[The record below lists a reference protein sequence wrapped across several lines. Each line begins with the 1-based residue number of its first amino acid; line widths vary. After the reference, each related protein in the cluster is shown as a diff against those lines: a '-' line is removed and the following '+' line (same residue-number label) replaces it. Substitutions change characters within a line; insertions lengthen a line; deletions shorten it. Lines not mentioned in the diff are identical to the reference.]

1 MRIKSSPAELVV
13 GSSQDIDDDL
23 SDDVEEVFIRDG
35 RGGKCRDIEN
45 KPLMPSRKK
54 YQHRSSKTTQQL
66 KILKKQYKRSRCS
79 RCLEPCCYA
88 LLIIVVILIL
98 FAIVLTLFPI
108 QRLRSMM
115 QNASPM
121 YDTFLHQNS
130 VENGGVSTSQQQKA
144 SIQQVPCQNIAVTKV
159 WSRTFAKINSEAPL
173 RKTDLNGD
181 GIDDIIIGFGV
192 DDSLEFDAKDIPQ
205 CTRNGQTDL
214 CEGGIAALSGNTGDV
229 LWRFWS
235 AFAIF
240 SLFCR
245 FDINNDKVND
255 CIISG
260 PGGLLNAIDGRS
272 GRLIW
277 ESKEYNLMKSQEDY
291 DANAIDLYT
300 INLMR
305 DLDADGVNDII
316 AAHTD
321 DSYGIR
327 EGHIRLISG
336 KTGKIFRSIP
346 APFKEE
352 IFVPVQLMTLKDG
365 TEYLLVLTGGQNTAG
380 GVYKIR
386 LESMKNF
393 NNDNDYTTVQ
403 RSSSGFLVPAVL
415 TDLNGDNVDDFVV
428 SSFNSTIYAFDGQT
442 NQIIWTYIFPSSESI
457 SSIVPGRFN
466 HDNVTDFMV
475 KYSTGP
481 GFPIYYYSQTTI
493 LNGIDGKSLLDDKI
507 TDSGG
512 PHSPLGGISISQK
525 NAGDLFLHFQ
535 THCRGNFENAK
546 DPYKFVPDT
555 DIIQQSR
562 ADICMLRYNT
572 STVVKLRAISRHVE
586 PPGAIIFTS
595 DDIFL
600 QLNQSDNSKLLRQPF
615 KHPKMR
621 IKQSQ
626 NRFAKIP
633 QQPTLPMS
641 PVENPIIIQQESQMQ
656 TEPPAPPAPIEVNKK
671 QSNLNEQRQL
681 MKEEKQ
687 KLQVEI
693 EKPLIIQEQQQP
705 LPEQQPPIVVEEG
718 KKDKEVKFREKEI
731 DDEILER
738 RNKIKQKNS
747 RILDKLK
754 EIESNIDDDGN
765 EFDKNSMMDNI
776 QSELSRINGNQGR
789 LVSFSLTFIFHVVQF
804 AYKKFIFSSA
814 TTKTLMTI
822 ILITITMMH
831 DLNFHTDVV
840 TCHQGDGIGI
850 QIEIHAV
857 KMMVER

>member
-66 KILKKQYKRSRCS
+66 KSLKKQYKRSRCS

-88 LLIIVVILIL
+88 LLIIVVILI
-98 FAIVLTLFPI
+98 FCAIVLTLFPV
-108 QRLRSMM
+108 QRLRSML
-115 QNASPM
+115 QNASPIY
-121 YDTFLHQNS
+121 YDTFLRQNAVDS
-130 VENGGVSTSQQQKA
+130 SDGMPNGFQQQQQSS
-144 SIQQVPCQNIAVTKV
+144 SIQQVPCQNVAVTKV
-159 WSRTFAKINSEAPL
+159 WSRTIAKINSEAPL

-181 GIDDIIIGFGV
+181 GIDDIVAGFGV
-192 DDSLEFDAKDIPQ
+192 DDSLEFEAKDIPQ

-214 CEGGIAALSGNTGDV
+214 CEGGIFALNGRTGEV
-229 LWRFWS
+229 MWHFWS
-235 AFAIF
+235 AYAIF

-245 FDINNDKVND
+245 FDVNGDNIND

-260 PGGLLNAIDGRS
+260 PGGLLNAVDGRT
-272 GRLIW
+272 GKLIW
-277 ESKEYNLMKSQEDY
+277 ESKEYNLMKSQETY
-291 DANAIDLYT
+291 DSNAIDLYT
-300 INLMR
+300 INMMR
-305 DLDADGVNDII
+305 DLDSDGINDII

-393 NNDNDYTTVQ
+393 NNDNDYTTIQ

-415 TDLNGDNVDDFVV
+415 TDINGDNVDDFVV

-442 NQIIWTYIFPSSESI
+442 NQVIWTFTFPSSESI
-457 SSIVPGRFN
+457 SSIVPGKFN
-466 HDNVTDFMV
+466 HDNVTDFMI

-493 LNGIDGKSLLDDKI
+493 LNGIDGKSFLENKI

-512 PHSPLGGISISQK
+512 PHSPLGGISIAQN

-535 THCRGNFENAK
+535 THCRDKFENAR

-572 STVVKLRAISRHVE
+572 STVVKLQAVSRHVE
-586 PPGAIIFTS
+586 PPGALIFTS
-595 DDIFL
+595 DDVFL

-621 IKQSQ
+621 IKQQQQQQQ
-626 NRFAKIP
+626 NRFAKPLQNAVQP
-633 QQPTLPMS
+633 QP
-641 PVENPIIIQQESQMQ
+641 IQQTRPPVQPAEVQAQ
-656 TEPPAPPAPIEVNKK
+656 TDPPPPPPIEVNKK
-671 QSNLNEQRQL
+671 QSNVNEQRQI

-687 KLQVEI
+687 KLQAEI
-693 EKPLIIQEQQQP
+693 EKPLLIQDQAQEPPQQEPPQ
-705 LPEQQPPIVVEEG
+705 PIVVEEG
-718 KKDKEVKFREKEI
+718 KKDQEMKLREKEL

-738 RNKIKQKNS
+738 RNKLKQKNS
-747 RILDKLK
+747 RILDRLK
-754 EIESNIDDDGN
+754 EIESNIDDDSGTN
-765 EFDKNSMMDNI
+765 NYEKGSMIDNI
-776 QSELSRINGNQGR
+776 QNELSKINVNQGR
-789 LVSFSLTFIFHVVQF
+789 LVSF
-804 AYKKFIFSSA
+804 
-814 TTKTLMTI
+814 
-822 ILITITMMH
+822 
-831 DLNFHTDVV
+831 
-840 TCHQGDGIGI
+840 
-850 QIEIHAV
+850 E
-857 KMMVER
+857 

>member
-13 GSSQDIDDDL
+13 GSSQELDDDL

-79 RCLEPCCYA
+79 RCMEPCCYA
-88 LLIIVVILIL
+88 LLIIVVILI
-98 FAIVLTLFPI
+98 FSAIVLTLFPV
-108 QRLRSMM
+108 QRLRSML
-115 QNASPM
+115 QNASPIY
-121 YDTFLHQNS
+121 YDTFLRQNAMES
-130 VENGGVSTSQQQKA
+130 GSGMAIGVQQQQPAVVASTSTM
-144 SIQQVPCQNIAVTKV
+144 QQVPCQNVAVTKV
-159 WSRTFAKINSEAPL
+159 WSRTFAKINSEAPV

-181 GIDDIIIGFGV
+181 GIDDIVVGFGV
-192 DDSLEFDAKDIPQ
+192 DDSLEFEAKDIPK
-205 CTRNGQTDL
+205 CSRNGQTDL
-214 CEGGIAALSGNTGDV
+214 CEGGVFALNGRTGDV
-229 LWRFWS
+229 LWHFWS
-235 AFAIF
+235 AYAIF

-245 FDINNDKVND
+245 FDINDDKTND

-260 PGGLLNAIDGRS
+260 PGGLLDAIDGRK
-272 GRLIW
+272 GKLIW
-277 ESKEYNLMKSQEDY
+277 ESKEYSLMRSQENY
-291 DANAIDLYT
+291 DSNAIDLYT
-300 INLMR
+300 INIMR

-386 LESMKNF
+386 LEAMKNF

-442 NQIIWTYIFPSSESI
+442 NQLIWTFTFPSSESI
-457 SSIVPGRFN
+457 SSIVPGHFN
-466 HDNVTDFMV
+466 NDNVADFMV

-493 LNGIDGKSLLDDKI
+493 LNGIDGKSFLENKI

-512 PHSPLGGISISQK
+512 PHSPLGGISIAQN
-525 NAGDLFLHFQ
+525 NAGDMFLHFQ
-535 THCRGNFENAK
+535 THCRDKFENAR

-572 STVVKLRAISRHVE
+572 STVVKLQAISRHVE

-595 DDIFL
+595 DDVFL
-600 QLNQSDNSKLLRQPF
+600 QLNQSDSSKQLRQPF

-621 IKQSQ
+621 IKQQQ
-626 NRFAKIP
+626 NRFVKP
-633 QQPTLPMS
+633 SVQQNAVAMP
-641 PVENPIIIQQESQMQ
+641 PVVVQQVQPPAQQQEIQP
-656 TEPPAPPAPIEVNKK
+656 TEPPPPPPIEVNKK
-671 QSNLNEQRQL
+671 QSNINEQRQL

-687 KLQVEI
+687 KLQAEI
-693 EKPLIIQEQQQP
+693 EKPLLIQDQQQQQP
-705 LPEQQPPIVVEEG
+705 EEPQQPQIIVEEG
-718 KKDKEVKFREKEI
+718 KKDKELKLREKEL
-731 DDEILER
+731 DDEMLER
-738 RNKIKQKNS
+738 RNKLKQKNS
-747 RILDKLK
+747 RILDRLK
-754 EIESNIDDDGN
+754 AIETNIDDDNVVGSSTN
-765 EFDKNSMMDNI
+765 FDKSSMMENI
-776 QSELSRINGNQGR
+776 QNELSRINVNQGR
-789 LVSFSLTFIFHVVQF
+789 LVRAFSFLFQNHFI
-804 AYKKFIFSSA
+804 
-814 TTKTLMTI
+814 LG
-822 ILITITMMH
+822 L
-831 DLNFHTDVV
+831 
-840 TCHQGDGIGI
+840 
-850 QIEIHAV
+850 
-857 KMMVER
+857 